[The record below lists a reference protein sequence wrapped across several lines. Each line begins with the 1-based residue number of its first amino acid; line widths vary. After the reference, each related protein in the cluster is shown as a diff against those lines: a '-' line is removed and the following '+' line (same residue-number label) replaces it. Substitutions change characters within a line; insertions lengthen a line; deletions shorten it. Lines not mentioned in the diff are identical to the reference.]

1 MAFINVTIYS
11 FLVESKNFDQNIP
24 HFFLD
29 LVLSFPISRLDFVDD
44 DASSLL
50 VLLKVISLFSWV
62 VILCFLQLLGNFSAI
77 WLTALVVWFLF
88 PVEIFFFVWFGRIMF
103 IWCFWCWWCSC
114 VTLLLFVVGV
124 ILAFLWRFWW
134 HLYIYIYYIYILQLS
149 PFFGGVS
156 WCFVLIGL
164 IEWKLGDSPT
174 LITCPP
180 FTKSRSMR

>member
-88 PVEIFFFVWFGRIMF
+88 PVEIFFSFDSVESCLFGVFDADDVLVWL
-103 IWCFWCWWCSC
+103 CFC
-114 VTLLLFVVGV
+114 LLLE
-124 ILAFLWRFWW
+124 LFW
-134 HLYIYIYYIYILQLS
+134 LFFEDSGGSYIYIYIIYIYYSCLHSLEV
-149 PFFGGVS
+149 FLD
-156 WCFVLIGL
+156 VLYWL
-164 IEWKLGDSPT
+164 D
-174 LITCPP
+174 
-180 FTKSRSMR
+180 